1 MRLNVSYTYLTTQ
14 QQQQSTEEKY
24 LFRPLIHKIA
34 FLKVDKQEVKNIEY
48 KEQHFIVTDKNV
60 NTTKTIVA

>member
-1 MRLNVSYTYLTTQ
+1 MRLNVSYTYLTT

-34 FLKVDKQEVKNIEY
+34 FLKVDKQEVKKI
-48 KEQHFIVTDKNV
+48 KER
-60 NTTKTIVA
+60 TTFHCN